1 MKIDFS
7 SLKLKREFDR
17 IKLLNW
23 IHCCLACMGLFL
35 EMAHGFIGGN
45 GIFKLIILLFVY
57 RLYFRV
63 IHNLYYSYWTF
74 SVCLMLYFGFGFFQ
88 GVFIFKT
95 SILSYNYLL
104 SMLFLFVEMYTLS
117 SPIYYPMVKWWIYD
131 FRYRNDVK
139 IIVHHGSDHRK
150 EKKINGR
157 LTDVRRGAGCITLFE
172 NYRIGDF
179 LFILLSTD
187 YRDLDFKVELI
198 SKRETLMGRGITYGV
213 KFAFRSSEEKEAF
226 NRFVYNWQEEDLQK
240 RRSRF
245 KVVKKEDDKAK

>member
-23 IHCCLACMGLFL
+23 IHFSLIMIGILL
-35 EMAHGFIGGN
+35 EMAYGFIGGN
-45 GIFKLIILLFVY
+45 AILKLFLMGFVY

-63 IHNLYYSYWTF
+63 IQNLYYSYWTF
-74 SVCLMLYFGFGFFQ
+74 SFLLMLYLGIGLFQ
-88 GVFIFKT
+88 GIFIFKT
-95 SILSYNYLL
+95 PIIIYNYLL
-104 SMLFLFVEMYTLS
+104 AMLFLFVEMYTLS
-117 SPIYYPMVKWWIYD
+117 SPIYYPMIKWWIYD

-139 IIVHHGSDHRK
+139 ITVYHSSDHRK
-150 EKKINGR
+150 EKKISGR

-172 NYRIGDF
+172 DFRIGDS

-187 YRDLDFKVELI
+187 YRDLDFKVELV
-198 SKRETLMGRGITYGV
+198 SKRETLMGRGITFGI
-213 KFAFRSSEEKEAF
+213 KFTFRSDEEKEAF
-226 NRFVYNWQEEDLQK
+226 GRFVHDWQEEDLQK

-245 KVVKKEDDKAK
+245 KVVKKKDDNVE